1 MKHQEEDAETVKENN
16 QKVIQNISKY
26 FTSMLAEGSL
36 LQRNLMFKQVAEF
49 VAEQFLSTGIKQQVS
64 QYFEGN

>member
-1 MKHQEEDAETVKENN
+1 MLPED
-16 QKVIQNISKY
+16 
-26 FTSMLAEGSL
+26 SL